1 MKKKKV
7 AIIGRGTAGCM
18 AAAFFNKHT
27 SADVEWYFD
36 SNIRPQAVGEG
47 SNLVLPKRLNEC
59 LNFSYRDMPLIDGT
73 IKTGIY
79 KENWGQDQAPFM
91 HDFPSPHVALH
102 FNANKLQDY
111 VHSKLSSE
119 VSVIDRNVS
128 SGDVDADFILDCSGT
143 PKDFSDCVSSEY
155 IPVNAAYVTQCYWDY
170 PRFDYTLTIARPY
183 GWVFG
188 IPLKNRCSI
197 GYLYNSNINTE
208 EEVVEDV
215 LQVMEQYGLTPSSDT
230 NKLSFKNYRRS
241 DNFKGNVAYSGNA
254 SFFLEPIEATSFS
267 TSDAVNVAASLHWF
281 NGTSKEHA
289 QLQYD
294 AILDA
299 NESIIMLH
307 YAAGSKFKTPFW
319 DYATERGRLCIEN
332 SSDAFKYMLSN
343 ISKPTASQTYTDAF
357 TYPSPTYLDFHAT
370 HSAWWEGSFAQNV
383 EGLFGGSYPN
393 VQALKAA

>member
-1 MKKKKV
+1 
-7 AIIGRGTAGCM
+7 
-18 AAAFFNKHT
+18 
-27 SADVEWYFD
+27 
-36 SNIRPQAVGEG
+36 
-47 SNLVLPKRLNEC
+47 
-59 LNFSYRDMPLIDGT
+59 
-73 IKTGIY
+73 
-79 KENWGQDQAPFM
+79 
-91 HDFPSPHVALH
+91 
-102 FNANKLQDY
+102 

-119 VSVIDRNVS
+119 VSVIDKNVS
-128 SGDVDADFILDCSGT
+128 PDDVDADFILDCSGT
-143 PKDFSDCVSSEY
+143 PKDFSDCVDSKY

-215 LQVMEQYGLTPSSDT
+215 
-230 NKLSFKNYRRS
+230 
-241 DNFKGNVAYSGNA
+241 AYSGNA

-281 NGTSKEHA
+281 DGVSKDYA

-307 YAAGSKFKTPFW
+307 YAAGSRFKTPFW
-319 DYATERGRLCIEN
+319 DYATERGKLCIEN
-332 SSDAFKYMLSN
+332 SSNGFKYMLSN
-343 ISKPTASQTYTDAF
+343 LSKPTASQTYAEMF
-357 TYPSPTYLDFHAT
+357 TYPNPASLDLHAT
-370 HSAWWEGSFAQNV
+370 HSAWWEGSFSQNV
-383 EGLFGGSYPN
+383 EGLFGLAGVSP
-393 VQALKAA
+393 